1 MALNTQQAAKIAG
14 DKFRY
19 QAGKFYGSTEGLG
32 LGVGLIY
39 DGISYASFD
48 EEENLFD
55 TLAGLVY
62 VLSHE
67 CDIDQNNPRFF
78 NDYVLICPIIDF
90 GEFVEEFG
98 IGHTEDKV
106 LSMINDLAADSIYR
120 VIYIPQI
127 SRSVLP
133 YGGIIYLN
141 QITNTNI
148 VSFTEAEA
156 KPVCAF
162 STYAQRI
169 FDYKLQNHLLRP
181 KADRLPRL

>member
-1 MALNTQQAAKIAG
+1 MALDTQQAMQIAG
-14 DKFRY
+14 SKFVY
-19 QAGKFYGSTEGLG
+19 QAGRFYGATEGLG

-39 DGISYASFD
+39 DGVSYASFD
-48 EEENLFD
+48 EDERLFD

-67 CDIDQNNPRFF
+67 CDIDQDNLRFF

-98 IGHTEDKV
+98 IEHPQEKV
-106 LSMINDLAADSIYR
+106 VSIVTDLASDKIFRA
-120 VIYIPQI
+120 IYIPPI
-127 SRSVLP
+127 STSILP
-133 YGGIIYLN
+133 NGGVIYLN
-141 QITNTNI
+141 QLTNTH
-148 VSFTEAEA
+148 VSSFAEAKA
-156 KPVCAF
+156 KPVCAL

-181 KADRLPRL
+181 KADGLPRL